1 MEITEKK
8 PLPDFRRENEYAG
21 EVIRIFNLLKTK
33 MSEEEAVQSVADLEK
48 YAKEDDEIV
57 KKILINPRVV
67 EQYEVGAYDGL
78 ELHALPPAKFP
89 VHFILD
95 GLWKL
100 KNLNENKL
108 SVFSHN
114 GDNSYD
120 RDGLIAWFNE
130 DINFNKLRLEHLEK
144 TGDLM
149 VTDPTKVRIK
159 KVETNKDPE
168 DKKITLH

>member
-78 ELHALPPAKFP
+78 ELHVLPPTKFP

-108 SVFSHN
+108 SAFSHN
-114 GDNSYD
+114 DDSPYD
-120 RDGLIAWFNE
+120 RNGLIDWFNE
-130 DINFNKLRLEHLEK
+130 DVSFNRLRLKQLEK

-149 VTDPTKVRIK
+149 VPDLTKVRIK
-159 KVETNKDPE
+159 KVEIGKDS
-168 DKKITLH
+168 